1 MKGDNMGKKVRI
13 LSLDINNIRME
24 EIINQLS
31 EVLSDN
37 KKKKLIYT
45 PNSEIVVKAFDSPK
59 FDKIL
64 KKADY
69 LVPDGAGLL
78 LASKILKV
86 PFKERVAGYD
96 LMMNLLEYIS
106 DKRFS
111 VYLLGGKSE
120 VIEQAVGKIKSK
132 YFKINISGYHHGYID
147 QKKERE
153 IINEINKKCPDI
165 LMVGMGA
172 PLQESFFNRYFDTLN
187 IKIGLAV
194 GGSFDVISGQ
204 VKRAPIWIQ
213 KIYLEWLYRLFQE
226 PHRIKRMVALP
237 RFVYLVLKEKI
248 NSIN

>member
-1 MKGDNMGKKVRI
+1 MVKKVRI

-37 KKKKLIYT
+37 RKKRLIYT
-45 PNSEIVVKAFDSPK
+45 PNSEIVVKAFDNPK
-59 FDKIL
+59 FDQML

-69 LVPDGAGLL
+69 LIPDGAGLL

-86 PFKERVAGYD
+86 PIKERVAGYD
-96 LMMNLLEYIS
+96 LMMNLLKYIS
-106 DKRFS
+106 DKKHS
-111 VYLLGGKSE
+111 VYLLGGKPD
-120 VIEQAVGKIKSK
+120 VIDQAVENVKSK
-132 YFKINISGYHHGYID
+132 YPKINISGYHHGYID
-147 QKKERE
+147 QEKERE
-153 IINEINKKCPDI
+153 IINEINQKSPDI
-165 LMVGMGA
+165 LMVGMGV
-172 PLQESFFNRYFDTLN
+172 PLQEDFFNRYFDTLN
-187 IKIGLAV
+187 ITIGLAV

-226 PHRIKRMVALP
+226 PRRIKRMVALP
-237 RFVYLVLKEKI
+237 RFVYLVLKERV